1 MGCYPLTL
9 TYGDSMR
16 FICRVLK
23 GLFDGVVEVL
33 FGGFIWK
40 MVYIL
45 RKSYSSKDLK
55 EARRR
60 IGDTSG

>member
-1 MGCYPLTL
+1 
-9 TYGDSMR
+9 MR

-40 MVYIL
+40 MGY
-45 RKSYSSKDLK
+45 RYSRCVKGSV
-55 EARRR
+55 RFFQSSNSTCVH
-60 IGDTSG
+60 I